1 MRLLSKKRKFA
12 PSLLMTLIAIAGF
25 VLFCALGIWQLQ
37 RAELKRQIEQRF
49 QARLAEPW
57 QFVQLDEA
65 VNPMLQYKKVELT
78 GHYAPQFSLL
88 LDNQVFKQQV
98 GYQVL
103 TPFFVN
109 RRQAV
114 LVNRGW
120 VALGPDRSVLPH
132 IVAPKKM
139 QRLQGIVTIPSE
151 GGFRMGEVVMDGQW
165 PQRIPYI
172 DLQKIQQGVDFELL
186 PYVIWLSEETADTYL
201 RDWQPIWS
209 SPEKSEA
216 YALQWFSFAAITL
229 ILFIALNLKKRDPGG
244 D

>member
-1 MRLLSKKRKFA
+1 MS
-12 PSLLMTLIAIAGF
+12 LIAAAAFALFSVLGF
-25 VLFCALGIWQLQ
+25 WQLQ
-37 RAELKRQIEQRF
+37 RAGLKHEIEQRF
-49 QARLAEPW
+49 ESRLAEPW
-57 QFVQLDEA
+57 QFVQLDET
-65 VNPMLQYKKVELT
+65 VNPLLQYKKVELT
-78 GHYAPQFSLL
+78 GNYAPQFTLL
-88 LDNQVFKQQV
+88 LDNQVFRQQV

-109 RRQAV
+109 RHQAV

-120 VALGPDRSVLPH
+120 VALGPDRSVLPQ
-132 IVAPKKM
+132 IVAPKNLL
-139 QRLQGIVTIPSE
+139 RLQGTVTIPSA
-151 GGFRMGEVVMDGQW
+151 GGFRMGEVVISGQW

-186 PYVIWLSEETADTYL
+186 PYVIWLSEETDDAYL

-229 ILFIALNLKKRDPGG
+229 ILFIVLNLKKHPGG
-244 D
+244 IE